1 MSKAAKEI
9 AKEERETTHSGSA
22 AIPELPALGF
32 RNYWYPIIEARRVG
46 RRPIPVRILGEDI
59 VLFPGKGGK
68 VAALLDRCPHRGTML
83 SRGRILF
90 PGTLS
95 CGYHGWTYN
104 EQGECVAAIVE
115 GPESRLPGQ
124 VRVRA
129 YPTEERFGIVWAFMG
144 EGEPPPL
151 EEDLPPEVLEPN
163 VLPLFF
169 FEEWKCDWRNITEN
183 IIDSAHPAMVHRT
196 SFNSLFQEFPACATK
211 YPAELLPD
219 GKGVVSKATGVR
231 MQAEYPGLGKFP
243 ARYWW
248 RVIKVVSGAMSSGLV
263 MRMPGYVVVK
273 RRDPYFGIW
282 QSNWQWPFP
291 VDEHRARILLF
302 TITHPKSLISRLALK
317 LLWWIYHKPS
327 RVQFVRQDRYQLEP
341 QNYRNPERLSP
352 ASDSGVILFRNYA
365 AKFAR
370 KPGSTKG
377 PTSAGEVDENSSP
390 KA

>member
-1 MSKAAKEI
+1 MSVVPRGVE
-9 AKEERETTHSGSA
+9 KEERETARTSFA
-22 AIPELPALGF
+22 AVPELPALGF
-32 RNYWYPIIEARRVG
+32 RNYWYPIIESRRVG
-46 RRPIPVRILGEDI
+46 RCPTSVRLLGEDI

-68 VAALLDRCPHRGTML
+68 VAALVDRCPHRGTML

-95 CGYHGWTYN
+95 CGYHGWTFN
-104 EQGECVAAIVE
+104 EKGECVAAIVE
-115 GPESRLPGQ
+115 GPESRIPG
-124 VRVRA
+124 RVSIRA

-151 EEDLPPEVLEPN
+151 DEDLPPEVLEPN

-169 FEEWKCDWRNITEN
+169 FEEWACDWRNITEN

-219 GKGVVSKATGVR
+219 GKGVVSKAMGVR

-243 ARYWW
+243 AHNWW
-248 RVIKVVSGAMSSGLV
+248 RFIKVVSGAMASGLV
-263 MRMPGYVVVK
+263 MRMPGHIVVK

-282 QSNWQWPFP
+282 QSNWQWPYP
-291 VDEHRARILLF
+291 VDKHRSRILFF
-302 TITHPKSLISRLALK
+302 TITYPKSFISRLTFQI
-317 LLWWIYHKPS
+317 LWRIYHKPS
-327 RVQFVRQDRYQLEP
+327 RVQFVRQDRVQLEP

-352 ASDSGVILFRNYA
+352 ACDSGVMLFRNFA
-365 AKFAR
+365 RKFAR
-370 KPGSTKG
+370 QPGSSKA
-377 PTSAGEVDENSSP
+377 PATSRDADDRPS
-390 KA
+390 A